1 MPAMRAGLV
10 RLFPKMFGGTNFF
23 KSSGGSSTW
32 GSKVSRS
39 NREAVHQRWLSR
51 DINGHSRNNS
61 IMLGSKQGENFVR
74 LPEPDLVAGS
84 ERVRDNDRK
93 RAKPGHELDDLSPIH
108 PKD

>member
-1 MPAMRAGLV
+1 
-10 RLFPKMFGGTNFF
+10 
-23 KSSGGSSTW
+23 
-32 GSKVSRS
+32 
-39 NREAVHQRWLSR
+39 
-51 DINGHSRNNS
+51 
-61 IMLGSKQGENFVR
+61 MLGSKQGENFVR